1 MLREFHCE
9 GAPRDLGLD
18 QGRAC
23 RLDLR
28 ARFAQS
34 PIWERWSVQL
44 GVNGKRSARLARDLK
59 RYFPQQS
66 EALEGMVRG
75 SELPHGWLVSVLDRE
90 LGADV
95 QTRIG
100 VASATAVDASRV
112 GGSPIVARTLDCEPV
127 IRHSRPDGGFASI
140 EVTLPWFTAAL
151 AGVNEGGLAATWVA
165 LPGGSVANGCAA
177 PAALL
182 IQDCLA
188 RFDSIRGAADWCTG
202 RPCGGRAVILLAD
215 AGGDVTALEVDGR
228 ARRVRA
234 SEAGMVFVGDATDA
248 AAALRAEAKP
258 NLKTAAKVFGGRI
271 AGIDPAGRRVALLDG
286 ATGDCEWFAVRS
298 PEESAA
304 DPP

>member
-23 RLDLR
+23 RDDLR
-28 ARFAQS
+28 LEFARS
-34 PIWERWSVQL
+34 PFWERWSIQL
-44 GVNGKRSARLARDLK
+44 GVNEKRPARIARDLK

-66 EALEGMVRG
+66 EALEGLVRG
-75 SELPHGWLVSVLDRE
+75 SEVPHGWLASVLARE
-90 LGADV
+90 LGAELPTNV
-95 QTRIG
+95 G
-100 VASATAVDASRV
+100 AAVALAADASRA
-112 GGSPIVARTLDCEPV
+112 GGAPIVARTLDCEPV
-127 IRHSRPDGGFASI
+127 IRHSRPDGGFASV
-140 EVTLPWFTAAL
+140 ELTLPWFTAAL
-151 AGVNEGGLAATWVA
+151 AGVNEGGLAATWVS
-165 LPGGSVANGCAA
+165 LPGGFAGNGCAA

-215 AGGDVTALEVDGR
+215 AGGDVTTLEVDGR

-234 SEAGMVFVGDATDA
+234 PESGMAFAGGETDA
-248 AAALRAEAKP
+248 MASLRAEAKP
-258 NLKTAAKVFGGRI
+258 DLEMAAQAFGGRI

-286 ATGDCEWFAVRS
+286 ATGGCEWFEVRS
-298 PEESAA
+298 PE
-304 DPP
+304 